1 MCSFKPGS
9 WILHFLWGLHLI
21 WINQIELCT
30 LSETDYETESFMERV
45 RKYLDNVDCDLICL
59 HCTCIPVVL
68 APPTISMLFEML
80 CVIWEMYLFIIFLH
94 WLHLSCSVQVHKFSP
109 VHFILSLLCLISGIC
124 RWIWCT
130 ECKTLLFC
138 NLPFVLMVRW
148 LRSYNQT
155 NIQKNIRKIK
165 AGFHYACTLLYSQPF
180 RTVSKKAWY
189 LLIKRPL

>member
-1 MCSFKPGS
+1 MKPKVLWKELGS
-9 WILHFLWGLHLI
+9 TW
-21 WINQIELCT
+21 T
-30 LSETDYETESFMERV
+30 VY
-45 RKYLDNVDCDLICL
+45 VDCDLICL